1 MNLQSVLDALIDAYR
16 GYYDIKTEQVT
27 APFDAEGYFSNEA
40 QQYFLVKAAKVASVN
55 AYEHVFFAK
64 RESLTTSELTGLD
77 AAAWQ
82 ELLSRVKPD
91 GDHKNTDCTL
101 IVVTESISE
110 EIRALV
116 PKFSHS
122 KNYRFGL
129 WGFSNYR
136 LVVIGADDLTVL
148 TNRRGRDLTD
158 FVKQHIT
165 NLLQKRGDET

>member
-1 MNLQSVLDALIDAYR
+1 MKLQEILEALLDAYR
-16 GYYDIKTEQVT
+16 GYYDIKTENVT
-27 APFDAEGYFSNEA
+27 GPFDAEGYFSNEA
-40 QQYFLVKAAKVASVN
+40 EQYFLVKAAKVASVN

-64 RESLTTSELTGLD
+64 REGLSAEELMSLDG
-77 AAAWQ
+77 AAWQ
-82 ELLSRVKPD
+82 ALTERVKPN

-101 IVVTESISE
+101 IVITDSIAE
-110 EIRALV
+110 EVRKLAL
-116 PKFSHS
+116 KLSHS

-136 LVVIGADDLTVL
+136 LVVIGADDLIVL